1 MTHHKVFKIQ
11 LKTLMLLFQFAK
23 ASQKLTGGFDVKID
37 DVKEGSDD
45 EGQKSGKKEGNF
57 ADRFYRTLYELVL
70 KVHMLKANK
79 MDDYFALIFK
89 AVKHD
94 QDVPRVVAFIRRLL

>member
-1 MTHHKVFKIQ
+1 MKYGEVDQEDNKVLDLVLKGVYTVMLKSQSMEIDHDVKKMIEAQINILFKLTHHKVFKIQ

-45 EGQKSGKKEGNF
+45 EG
-57 ADRFYRTLYELVL
+57 
-70 KVHMLKANK
+70 
-79 MDDYFALIFK
+79 
-89 AVKHD
+89 
-94 QDVPRVVAFIRRLL
+94 

>member
-1 MTHHKVFKIQ
+1 MKYGEVDQEDNKVLDLVLKGVYTVMLKSQSMKIDHDVKKMIEAQINILFKLTHHKVFKIQ

-45 EGQKSGKKEGNF
+45 EG
-57 ADRFYRTLYELVL
+57 
-70 KVHMLKANK
+70 
-79 MDDYFALIFK
+79 
-89 AVKHD
+89 
-94 QDVPRVVAFIRRLL
+94 